1 MSASNTTA
9 PAFFRVALLF
19 LVAAAGLSCG
29 RAENNR
35 PSTTTRGLVLTR
47 RRHGPR
53 DGPEAETPKSPARL
67 PNVKDNGVL
76 MSAAEQALVMDSLGS
91 EKTMLE
97 YGTGG
102 STKYYSRFVRH
113 YYTIEH
119 NQRFFEMM
127 KPDLDALPNVVAH
140 LEPVEKG
147 YNGWTGGMNAGN
159 YEQFHNYVHAIDK
172 LGVKHF
178 DVVLVDGRARVACT
192 VNALKYLH
200 EDSVVLIHDFRGRS
214 RGRRYNQVLHFYD
227 KIDLADTIIRLR
239 PKPEM
244 LRVAH
249 YVNLQQLYALAEW
262 TNKPEPTV
270 SRQYYLAG
278 LTVDDLTSHLGR
290 RFSRQYIQVLL
301 FYDEVERADSIVKL
315 KPKPEMLQIAR
326 YVDIAHL
333 YAWQVKGSPH
343 GIDLKKWNEL

>member
-1 MSASNTTA
+1 MTVVRISTASG
-9 PAFFRVALLF
+9 RGLLLF
-19 LVAAAGLSCG
+19 LLLAASDQA
-29 RAENNR
+29 
-35 PSTTTRGLVLTR
+35 STTGLFGK
-47 RRHGPR
+47 RRHPHE
-53 DGPEAETPKSPARL
+53 DGPASLARSRHL
-67 PNVKDNGVL
+67 PNVQENGVL
-76 MSAAEQALVMDSLGS
+76 MTPREQALVMGSLGS

-102 STKYYSRFVRH
+102 STKYYSRFVRQ

-178 DVVLVDGRARVACT
+178 DVVLVDGRARVACA

-200 EDSVVLIHDFRGRS
+200 KDSVVLLHDFYG
-214 RGRRYNQVLHFYD
+214 G
-227 KIDLADTIIRLR
+227 
-239 PKPEM
+239 
-244 LRVAH
+244 
-249 YVNLQQLYALAEW
+249 
-262 TNKPEPTV
+262 EPGV
-270 SRQYYLAG
+270 VGGNY
-278 LTVDDLTSHLGR
+278 LGR